1 MNGFGHLQER
11 LMAREKLFSLASTI
25 PFLSGNGHIVQY
37 LSVQKMDGELG
48 VPSAV
53 GFLHCAGSGEGLFLS
68 PKPYP
73 HKCVEAGARTRDLP
87 VTYGRLYRCTRP
99 ALQKMD
105 GEQKAQKLYNI
116 SLTERN
122 KIV

>member
-37 LSVQKMDGELG
+37 LSVQKMDGE
-48 VPSAV
+48 
-53 GFLHCAGSGEGLFLS
+53 
-68 PKPYP
+68 
-73 HKCVEAGARTRDLP
+73 
-87 VTYGRLYRCTRP
+87 
-99 ALQKMD
+99 
-105 GEQKAQKLYNI
+105 QKAQKLYNI